1 MAFDID
7 KYTAKSEPVTWTD
20 LDLEEFERNPLPES
34 SLRVVRYMCDVEYHT
49 VCYLRDLLTTPS
61 HKEPEVG
68 SFMTMWNREEF
79 WHGEA
84 LAAVLGKHGI
94 VVDYDVLKATR
105 LKLGWKDRLDPIKQ
119 SLLGG
124 LVGHD
129 FVAVHMAWG
138 AANEWSANAAYLRM
152 ARQENHPVLAQLLK
166 RIAAQ
171 ETKHVAFYASQARE
185 RLADSKKAQVI
196 ARFALNKFWAPV
208 GSSISPDKE
217 VTHVMG
223 HLFGGSA
230 GRKLVR
236 DIDSHIAKL
245 PGMEGLTIVENAL
258 DKRGIPAE
266 GEGTPDAEPLGEAVP
281 AGKDA

>member
-7 KYTAKSEPVTWTD
+7 RYTANSEPVTWTD
-20 LDLEEFERNPLPES
+20 LDLESFETNPLPPE
-34 SLRVVRYMCDVEYHT
+34 SLRVLRYMCDVEYHT

-94 VVDYDVLKATR
+94 IVDFDELKASR

-124 LVGHD
+124 LVGND

-152 ARQENHPVLAQLLK
+152 AKKENHPVLAVLLK

-185 RLADSKKAQVI
+185 RLAASKKAQVI

-208 GSSISPDKE
+208 GSGISSEQE
-217 VTHVMG
+217 VAHVMG
-223 HLFGGSA
+223 ELFAGTE
-230 GRKLVR
+230 GRKLIR

-245 PGMEGLTIVENAL
+245 PGMQGLTIVENAL
-258 DKRGIPAE
+258 EGFGIPAE
-266 GEGTPDAEPLGEAVP
+266 GPGREETRRLVAA
-281 AGKDA
+281 